1 MGLCSGSGRFNKA
14 CLSTNTFPDQSAN
27 PVKPDDLSH
36 ILNHLG
42 EDREA
47 GFNAV
52 VPPIAQ
58 SGNFS
63 YPTVDAL
70 RNAMRNEF
78 DVPLYTRGV
87 NPTVATVRKKLA
99 ALEHAEDA
107 LLFSSGSA
115 AIAAG
120 VMSFVKAGDH
130 IVCVKKPYSWT
141 TKLLSELLVRFNVS
155 TTYVDGTDAE
165 NFRKAITPETRLFIL
180 ESPNSITFEL
190 QDLRA
195 VAAIAKA
202 HGILT
207 LCDNSYNS
215 PLFQNPIDLGIDL
228 VAHSGTKYLN
238 GHSDVVCGVLA
249 GSKEHI
255 RQVMAKEF
263 MTLGAAPSPDDAW
276 LLMRGLRTLELRV
289 HRSADSAER
298 VANFLEAHPKI
309 SQVNW
314 PFLKSF
320 PQEPLARK
328 QMKRC
333 AGLMSIRVK
342 AADMAGV
349 ERFCNG
355 LQRFLMAVSWG
366 GYESLQFPT
375 VAAMGPSMSNS
386 ELPWDLVRI
395 YVGLEDP
402 EALIA
407 DLEQALALV

>member
-1 MGLCSGSGRFNKA
+1 
-14 CLSTNTFPDQSAN
+14 
-27 PVKPDDLSH
+27 
-36 ILNHLG
+36 
-42 EDREA
+42 
-47 GFNAV
+47 
-52 VPPIAQ
+52 
-58 SGNFS
+58 
-63 YPTVDAL
+63 
-70 RNAMRNEF
+70 
-78 DVPLYTRGV
+78 
-87 NPTVATVRKKLA
+87 
-99 ALEHAEDA
+99 
-107 LLFSSGSA
+107 
-115 AIAAG
+115 
-120 VMSFVKAGDH
+120 VKAGDH

-141 TKLLSELLVRFNVS
+141 TKLLSELLVRFNVR

-165 NFRKAITPETRLFIL
+165 NFRRAITPETRLFIT

-190 QDLRA
+190 LDLRA
-195 VAAIAKA
+195 VAAIAKE

-263 MTLGAAPSPDDAW
+263 MTLGAAPSPHDAW

-289 HRSADSAER
+289 HRSADSADK
-298 VANFLEAHPKI
+298 VAHFLDAHPKVK
-309 SQVNW
+309 QVNW
-314 PFLKSF
+314 PFLESF
-320 PQEPLARK
+320 PQQALAKK

-333 AGLMSIRVK
+333 AGLMSIRVN

-349 ERFCNG
+349 ERFCIA
-355 LQRFLMAVSWG
+355 LKYFLLAVSWG

-375 VAAMGPSMSNS
+375 AAVIGPDMPPG

-402 EALIA
+402 EVLIA

>member
-1 MGLCSGSGRFNKA
+1 M
-14 CLSTNTFPDQSAN
+14 NT
-27 PVKPDDLSH
+27 DDLSF

-52 VPPIAQ
+52 VPPIVQ
-58 SGNFS
+58 SGNFT

-70 RNAMRNEF
+70 RNAMRHEF
-78 DVPLYTRGV
+78 DVPLYTRGA
-87 NPTVATVRKKLA
+87 NPTVTMVRRKLA

-120 VMSFVKAGDH
+120 VVSFVKAGDH
-130 IVCVKKPYSWT
+130 IVCVRKPYSWT
-141 TKLLSELLVRFNVS
+141 TKLLQELLARFGVTS
-155 TTYVDGTDAE
+155 TFVDGTDAE
-165 NFRKAITPETRLFIL
+165 NFRRAITPKTRLFIT

-195 VAAIAKA
+195 VAAIAKE

-263 MTLGAAPSPDDAW
+263 MTLGAAPSPHDAW

-289 HRSADSAER
+289 HRSADSADK
-298 VANFLEAHPKI
+298 VAHFLDAHPKVK
-309 SQVNW
+309 QVNW
-314 PFLKSF
+314 PFLESF
-320 PQEPLARK
+320 PQQALAKK

-333 AGLMSIRVK
+333 AGLMSIRVN

-349 ERFCNG
+349 ERFCNA
-355 LQRFLMAVSWG
+355 LKYFLLAVSWG

-375 VAAMGPSMSNS
+375 AAVIGPDMPQG

-395 YVGLEDP
+395 YVGLEDS
-402 EALIA
+402 ELLIA
-407 DLEQALALV
+407 DLEQALEQV

>member
-1 MGLCSGSGRFNKA
+1 M
-14 CLSTNTFPDQSAN
+14 
-27 PVKPDDLSH
+27 KPDDLSH

-47 GFNAV
+47 GYNAV

-58 SGNFS
+58 SGNFT
-63 YPTVDAL
+63 YPTVEAL

-87 NPTVATVRKKLA
+87 NPTVAIVRKKLA

-190 QDLRA
+190 QDLQA

-207 LCDNSYNS
+207 LCDNSYSS

-263 MTLGAAPSPDDAW
+263 MTLGAAPSPHDAW

-298 VANFLEAHPKI
+298 VANFLEAHPKV
-309 SQVNW
+309 SKVNW

-320 PQEPLARK
+320 PQEQLARK
-328 QMKRC
+328 QMKHC

-342 AADMAGV
+342 AGDMAGV

-375 VAAMGPSMSNS
+375 AAVIGPDMPQG

-402 EALIA
+402 DALIA

>member
-1 MGLCSGSGRFNKA
+1 MN
-14 CLSTNTFPDQSAN
+14 N
-27 PVKPDDLSH
+27 DLSF

-47 GFNAV
+47 GFRAV
-52 VPPIAQ
+52 VPPVVQ
-58 SGNFS
+58 SGNFT

-70 RNAMRNEF
+70 RKAMRREF
-78 DVPLYTRGV
+78 DVPVYTRGA
-87 NPTVATVRKKLA
+87 NPTVVIVRKKLA

-107 LLFSSGSA
+107 LLFGSGSA

-120 VMSFVKAGDH
+120 VLSFVKAGDH
-130 IVCVKKPYSWT
+130 IVCVRKPYSWT
-141 TKLLSELLVRFNVS
+141 TKLLNELLERFNVS
-155 TTYVDGTDAE
+155 STFVDGTDAE
-165 NFRKAITPETRLFIL
+165 NFRRAITPATRLFIL

-190 QDLRA
+190 QDLQA
-195 VAAIAKA
+195 VSAIAKE

-207 LCDNSYNS
+207 LCDNSYSS

-249 GSKEHI
+249 GSNEHI

-263 MTLGAAPSPDDAW
+263 MTLGAIPSPHDAW
-276 LLMRGLRTLELRV
+276 LLMRGLRTLELRMQ
-289 HRSADSAER
+289 RSADSAER
-298 VANFLEAHPKI
+298 VAKFLEAHPKVA
-309 SQVNW
+309 QVNW
-314 PFLKSF
+314 PFLESF
-320 PQEPLARK
+320 PQRPLAIR

-342 AADMAGV
+342 ANDVAGV
-349 ERFCNG
+349 ERFCNA

-366 GYESLQFPT
+366 GHESLQFPT
-375 VAAMGPSMSNS
+375 AAVMDPAAPAG

-402 EALIA
+402 EVLIA
-407 DLEQALALV
+407 DLDQALMLL